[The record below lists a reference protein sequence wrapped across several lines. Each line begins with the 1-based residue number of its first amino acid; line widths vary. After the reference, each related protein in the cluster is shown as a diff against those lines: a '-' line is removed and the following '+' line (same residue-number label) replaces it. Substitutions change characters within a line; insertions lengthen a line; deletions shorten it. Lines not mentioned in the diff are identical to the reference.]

1 MSDIIKSVIF
11 GDIEGITEWLPI
23 SSTGHLIIAE
33 EFLRF
38 KDVSAHF
45 YSVYSV
51 VIQLGA
57 VLAVAAA
64 YFKKL
69 FPLKKEE
76 GKVKLRK
83 DTLNIWQS
91 IIAGCLPAGVVG
103 ILFDDVIDAHFYT
116 YKTVSFTLIIY
127 GILFIIVENF
137 KKSCAAKYELV
148 DEIDG
153 KTALLIGVFQMLSLI
168 PGTSR
173 SGATI
178 LGAILLGVGRTAAAE
193 FSFFMAIPV
202 MLGASAVKIYDFGF
216 SMSAYE
222 IAVLLVGF
230 LVSFAVSLIVVKSL
244 IKFVKTHSF
253 SSFGVYRILLGAAV
267 LIYFTFKFKS

>member
-11 GDIEGITEWLPI
+11 GIIEGVTEWLPI

-33 EFLRF
+33 ELMSF
-38 KDVSAHF
+38 KNVSTHF
-45 YSVYSV
+45 YSLYSV

-57 VLAVAAA
+57 VLAVAVT

-69 FPLKKEE
+69 FPFKKEE
-76 GKVKLRK
+76 GRVKVKK
-83 DTLNIWQS
+83 DTINIWQN
-91 IIAGCLPAGVVG
+91 IVAGCLPAGVVG
-103 ILFDDVIDAHFYT
+103 ILFDDVIDAYFYT

-127 GILFIIVENF
+127 GILFIIIENY
-137 KKSCAAKYELV
+137 KKNAVAKYV
-148 DEIDG
+148 CADEIDG
-153 KTALLIGVFQMLSLI
+153 KTALLIGLFQMLSLI

-178 LGAILLGVGRTAAAE
+178 LGAILLGVSRTAAAE

-202 MLGASAVKIYDFGF
+202 MLGASAVKIYDFGCPL
-216 SMSAYE
+216 SKYE
-222 IAVLLVGF
+222 FIVLAVGF
-230 LVSFAVSLIVVKSL
+230 SVSFVVSLIAVKGL

-267 LIYFTFKFKS
+267 MAYFKFKFKS

>member
-1 MSDIIKSVIF
+1 MLDIIKSVIF
-11 GDIEGITEWLPI
+11 GIIEGVTEWLPI

-33 EFLRF
+33 ELMHF
-38 KDVSAHF
+38 KNVSTHF

-69 FPLKKEE
+69 FPFKKE
-76 GKVKLRK
+76 GGRLKIKK
-83 DTLNIWQS
+83 DTVNIWQN
-91 IIAGCLPAGVVG
+91 IIAGCLPAGIVG
-103 ILFDDVIDAHFYT
+103 VLFDDVIDAYFYT

-127 GILFIIVENF
+127 GILFIIVENY
-137 KKSCAAKYELV
+137 KRNAEPKYYTV

-153 KTALLIGVFQMLSLI
+153 KTALLIGLFQMLSLV

-178 LGAILLGVGRTAAAE
+178 LGAVLLGVGRTAAAE
-193 FSFFMAIPV
+193 FSFFMAIPI
-202 MLGASAVKIYDFGF
+202 MLGASAVKLLNAGF
-216 SMSAYE
+216 AMSRYE
-222 IAVLLVGF
+222 IIILVIGF
-230 LVSFAVSLIVVKSL
+230 TVSFAVSVAVVKSL

-253 SSFGVYRILLGAAV
+253 SSFGIYRILLGAAV
-267 LIYFTFKFKS
+267 LIYFWFKFKN

>member
-11 GDIEGITEWLPI
+11 GVIEGITEWLPI

-69 FPLKKEE
+69 FPVKKEE

-103 ILFDDVIDAHFYT
+103 ILFDDVIDAYFYT

-127 GILFIIVENF
+127 GILFIIVEN
-137 KKSCAAKYELV
+137 
-148 DEIDG
+148 
-153 KTALLIGVFQMLSLI
+153 
-168 PGTSR
+168 
-173 SGATI
+173 
-178 LGAILLGVGRTAAAE
+178 RT
-193 FSFFMAIPV
+193 
-202 MLGASAVKIYDFGF
+202 LY
-216 SMSAYE
+216 
-222 IAVLLVGF
+222 
-230 LVSFAVSLIVVKSL
+230 
-244 IKFVKTHSF
+244 H
-253 SSFGVYRILLGAAV
+253 R
-267 LIYFTFKFKS
+267 